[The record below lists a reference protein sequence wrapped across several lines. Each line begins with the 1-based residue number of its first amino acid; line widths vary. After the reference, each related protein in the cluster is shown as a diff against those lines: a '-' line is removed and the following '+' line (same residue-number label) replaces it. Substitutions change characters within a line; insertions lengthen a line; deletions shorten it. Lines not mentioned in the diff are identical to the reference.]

1 VALNPYLLEKPC
13 CADSSR
19 PADLVML
26 NDTGEQMLA
35 AMGKRWPHR
44 ASSPLAQIPAA
55 LAALAQAVADSEA
68 TAATAANSAAAED
81 NTDADE
87 APKADTVRLR
97 QRTTPLV
104 AMLKESLAAGKDV
117 VWGV

>member
-1 VALNPYLLEKPC
+1 MLYRFK
-13 CADSSR
+13 SQTT
-19 PADLVML
+19 ADLVML
-26 NDTGEQMLA
+26 NDSGEQVLA
-35 AMGKRWPHR
+35 AMGKTVAPQGIITVG
-44 ASSPLAQIPAA
+44 QIPAA

-68 TAATAANSAAAED
+68 TPATAATAATAANGAATED
-81 NTDADE
+81 HADG

>member
-1 VALNPYLLEKPC
+1 MLYRFKSQAT
-13 CADSSR
+13 
-19 PADLVML
+19 ADLVML

-35 AMGKRWPHR
+35 AMGKTVAPQGVITV
-44 ASSPLAQIPAA
+44 AQIPAA

-68 TAATAANSAAAED
+68 TPATAATAANAAAAED

>member
-1 VALNPYLLEKPC
+1 MLYRFKSQAT
-13 CADSSR
+13 
-19 PADLVML
+19 ADLVML
-26 NDTGEQMLA
+26 NETGEQVLA
-35 AMGKRWPHR
+35 AMGKTVAPQGVITV
-44 ASSPLAQIPAA
+44 AQIPAA

-68 TAATAANSAAAED
+68 TPANAAAAED
-81 NTDADE
+81 NTDTDE

>member
-1 VALNPYLLEKPC
+1 MLYRFKSQAT
-13 CADSSR
+13 
-19 PADLVML
+19 ADLVML
-26 NDTGEQMLA
+26 NDTGEQVLA
-35 AMGKRWPHR
+35 AMGKTVAPQGVITV
-44 ASSPLAQIPAA
+44 AQIPAA

-68 TAATAANSAAAED
+68 VPATED
-81 NTDADE
+81 DTDADD

-97 QRTTPLV
+97 QRTTPLL

>member
-1 VALNPYLLEKPC
+1 MLYRFKSQAT
-13 CADSSR
+13 
-19 PADLVML
+19 ADLVML

-35 AMGKRWPHR
+35 AMGKTVAPQGVITV
-44 ASSPLAQIPAA
+44 AQIPAA

-68 TAATAANSAAAED
+68 VASPED
-81 NTDADE
+81 DTDVDD

>member
-1 VALNPYLLEKPC
+1 MLYRFKSQAT
-13 CADSSR
+13 
-19 PADLVML
+19 ADLVML
-26 NDTGEQMLA
+26 NDSGEQVLA
-35 AMGKRWPHR
+35 AMGKTVAPQGVITV
-44 ASSPLAQIPAA
+44 AQIPAA

-68 TAATAANSAAAED
+68 TPATAATAANAAAAED

>member
-1 VALNPYLLEKPC
+1 MLYRFKSQAT
-13 CADSSR
+13 
-19 PADLVML
+19 ADLVML

-35 AMGKRWPHR
+35 AMGKTVAPQGVITV
-44 ASSPLAQIPAA
+44 AQIPAA

-68 TAATAANSAAAED
+68 TAANAAAAED
-81 NTDADE
+81 NTDADG

>member
-1 VALNPYLLEKPC
+1 MLYRFKSQAT
-13 CADSSR
+13 
-19 PADLVML
+19 ADLVML

-35 AMGKRWPHR
+35 AMGKTVAPQG
-44 ASSPLAQIPAA
+44 AITVAQIPAA

-68 TAATAANSAAAED
+68 TPATAATAAKAAAAED

>member
-1 VALNPYLLEKPC
+1 MLYRFKSQAT
-13 CADSSR
+13 
-19 PADLVML
+19 ADLVML
-26 NDTGEQMLA
+26 NDTGEQVLA
-35 AMGKRWPHR
+35 AMGKTVAPQGVITV
-44 ASSPLAQIPAA
+44 AQIPAA

-68 TAATAANSAAAED
+68 VAAPEED
-81 NTDADE
+81 TGAGD

-97 QRTTPLV
+97 LRTTPLV

>member
-1 VALNPYLLEKPC
+1 MLYRFKSQAT
-13 CADSSR
+13 
-19 PADLVML
+19 ADLVML
-26 NDTGEQMLA
+26 NDTGEQVLA
-35 AMGKRWPHR
+35 AMGKTVAPKGVITV
-44 ASSPLAQIPAA
+44 AQIPAA

-68 TAATAANSAAAED
+68 TPATAANAAAAED

>member
-1 VALNPYLLEKPC
+1 MLYRFKSQAT
-13 CADSSR
+13 
-19 PADLVML
+19 ADLVML
-26 NDTGEQMLA
+26 NDTGEQVLA
-35 AMGKRWPHR
+35 AMGKTVAPQGVITV
-44 ASSPLAQIPAA
+44 AQIPAA

-68 TAATAANSAAAED
+68 TPATAATAAHAAAAED

-87 APKADTVRLR
+87 APIADTVRLR
-97 QRTTPLV
+97 QRVAPLA